1 MAEIV
6 LETNEQI
13 KEYLE
18 ILQKAKYSFKFF
30 VNNIF
35 SKSFDHFVGGKYI
48 DDTCDFLQ
56 NNKKTI
62 RIAPKDHFKSTS
74 FYAYFMWKL
83 MFPKTH
89 NLVAHYFS
97 YEPNMAA
104 YHTRNI
110 KKLIELNPFFEGF
123 EDLKPNADSIL
134 SYAVPTKNLYRRK
147 TVSLYPQSLLAFKRG
162 IHSPLIFVDDPL
174 QDPENRLNP
183 KNIEKINRIIKTQIL
198 DMPTKNGELHIVGTP
213 QTPNDFFFDV
223 DVTYRFKVKIMPA
236 VVDEKRKIA
245 LWPEHM
251 PFEELMIRKRERGER
266 VFNQEYNC
274 VPMTETDSW
283 ISRAEI
289 QKVID
294 YSLPKN
300 LRELKTENK
309 VILGWDIG
317 KKRHP
322 SHIAIFEV
330 MPDGTYVQR
339 YSRFLDGWDYTRQ
352 VKLVNSLMDRFSV
365 DSGYYDST
373 RGELEAIKEN
383 VGLHPRLRGV
393 NFTQKKKFKMATKF
407 EAKIYDNKIKLLDDF
422 RQTDQICAVNSDLQ
436 AAETAAG
443 HGESFWSISLCFAD
457 ELIGTDFFILR

>member
-1 MAEIV
+1 MEIV

-13 KEYLE
+13 KEYLTT
-18 ILQKAKYSFKFF
+18 LQKAKHSFKYF
-30 VNNIF
+30 VNHIF
-35 SKSFDHFVGGKYI
+35 AASFDHFVRGKYI

-56 NNKKTI
+56 ENKRTI

-83 MFPKTH
+83 MFPKSW

-110 KKLIELNPFFEGF
+110 KKLIQLNPYFEGF
-123 EDLKPNADSIL
+123 TDLKPNADSII
-134 SYAVPTKNLYRRK
+134 SYSTPTNARAKK
-147 TVSLYPQSLLAFKRG
+147 TVALYPQSLLAFKRG
-162 IHSPLIFVDDPL
+162 IHSALIFVDDPL

-183 KNIEKINRIIKTQIL
+183 KNVEKINRIIKSQIL

-213 QTPNDFFFDV
+213 QTPNDFFFDI
-223 DVTYRFKVKIMPA
+223 DVTYRFKVKILPA
-236 VVDEKRKIA
+236 VVDEKKKIA

-251 PFEELMIRKRERGER
+251 DFDELMIRKRERGDR

-274 VPMTETDSW
+274 IPISETNSW

-289 QKVID
+289 QKIINPD
-294 YSLPKN
+294 LPKN

-339 YSRFLDGWDYTRQ
+339 YSKFMDGWDYTRQ
-352 VKLVNSLMDRFSV
+352 VNLVNLLMDRFSV
-365 DSGYYDST
+365 DAGYYDST
-373 RGELEAIKEN
+373 RGELEAIKEIA
-383 VGLHPRLRGV
+383 GLHPRLRGV
-393 NFTQKKKFKMATKF
+393 NFTQKKKFKMATKW
-407 EAKIYDNKIKLLDDF
+407 EAKISDDKIQLLDDW

-436 AAETAAG
+436 AAETSAG
-443 HGESFWSISLCFAD
+443 HGEPFWSISLCFAD
-457 ELIGTDFFILR
+457 ELIGTDFFILK